1 MYSIFGDAELKS
13 VPSAGSFCAVW
24 IEWMWKL
31 RVVEKLVQATGSVYQ
46 MSALMVDNCN

>member
-1 MYSIFGDAELKS
+1 MYSIFGNAGLKS
-13 VPSAGSFCAVW
+13 VLSAGLFCAVW

-46 MSALMVDNCN
+46 MSALMVGVCI